1 MWERAGRWHGRD
13 ARRLLREGQRWSVA
27 HAHHVQAAIAAC
39 REDASTALHQLAL
52 AALQF
57 DAAEMPLCGWV
68 MRYKIGE
75 IQGGAEGRAL
85 IARAEEWMVPQSIK
99 SPARW
104 SRMVAPGFSRIA
116 TCQIETN
123 Y

>member
-1 MWERAGRWHGRD
+1 MLLSAELD
-13 ARRLLREGQRWSVA
+13 ARRLLREGQEWSVA
-27 HAHHVQAAIAAC
+27 HAHYARAAIAGC
-39 REDASTALHQLAL
+39 REDTATALHQLAL
-52 AALQF
+52 AADLF
-57 DAAEMPLCGWV
+57 DVADMPLSGWV

-75 IQGGAEGRAL
+75 IQGGNEGRAL
-85 IARAEEWMVPQSIK
+85 ITKAEEWMVSQSIQ

-104 SRMVAPGFSRIA
+104 ARMVAPGFLKII